1 MKCIL
6 CESYTFAHICK
17 TCQKS
22 FLSPSFSQRKLP
34 NGIDIISFYKYEE
47 IKELLF
53 TKHTDFGFYIYTLL
67 AKLSFKQF
75 AQEFH
80 TKEKYISLAI
90 DDTIKSGYSHTAILN
105 KSLKTYNINPLYNK
119 IRARNSISY
128 SGKSKIFREQNP
140 RNFQVKKLTS
150 DNIILVD
157 DIVTTGQT
165 LIQACNKI
173 KEQGKSVSFC
183 LVLTDVSLNPNYA
196 IEN

>member
-22 FLSPSFSQRKLP
+22 FLSPSFFQRKLP
-34 NGIDIISFYKYEE
+34 GDINVISFYRYEE

-53 TKHTDFGFYIYTLL
+53 TKHTDLGFSIYTLL
-67 AKLSFKQF
+67 AKLSFTQF

-80 TKEKYISLAI
+80 TKENYISLAI

-105 KSLKTYNINPLYNK
+105 KSLKTYNINPLFNK

-128 SGKSKIFREQNP
+128 SGKSKTFREQNP
-140 RNFQVKKLTS
+140 RDFQVKKLTS

-173 KEQGKSVSFC
+173 NEQGKSVSFC
-183 LVLTDVSLNPNYA
+183 LVLADVSLK
-196 IEN
+196 